1 MNKIIKFIQVFLILS
16 YTFLNIYLM
25 IFNWR
30 VYNLL
35 FEMNYGFGSI
45 RLPIVLIIVLIGMFS
60 VLLIWLTI
68 YIKDLKNKNMEEELL
83 RLKTKN
89 FSNAFQEG
97 EIYLNEKLELL
108 QKKIDQL
115 LNLQKTSETL

>member
-1 MNKIIKFIQVFLILS
+1 
-16 YTFLNIYLM
+16 M

-83 RLKTKN
+83 RLKTKK

>member
-83 RLKTKN
+83 RLKTKK

>member
-1 MNKIIKFIQVFLILS
+1 MNKLIKFIQVFLILS

-83 RLKTKN
+83 RLKTKK

>member
-1 MNKIIKFIQVFLILS
+1 MNRIIKFIQVFLILS
-16 YTFLNIYLM
+16 YTFLNIYLI

-30 VYNLL
+30 VYTLL

-45 RLPIVLIIVLIGMFS
+45 RLPIVLIVVLIGMFS

-68 YIKDLKNKNMEEELL
+68 YIKDLKNKNMEEEYI
-83 RLKTKN
+83 RLKTKRL
-89 FSNAFQEG
+89 SSTLQDG
-97 EIYLNEKLELL
+97 EIYLNEKVELL

-115 LNLQKTSETL
+115 LNHQKTSETL

>member
-1 MNKIIKFIQVFLILS
+1 MNKILKFIQVVLILC

-30 VYNLL
+30 IYTLF
-35 FEMNYGFGSI
+35 FEMKYGFGST
-45 RLPIVLIIVLIGMFS
+45 RLQIVLFIALIGVFTI
-60 VLLIWLTI
+60 LLIWLTI

-89 FSNAFQEG
+89 HSNAFQES
-97 EIYLNEKLELL
+97 ELH
-108 QKKIDQL
+108 
-115 LNLQKTSETL
+115 